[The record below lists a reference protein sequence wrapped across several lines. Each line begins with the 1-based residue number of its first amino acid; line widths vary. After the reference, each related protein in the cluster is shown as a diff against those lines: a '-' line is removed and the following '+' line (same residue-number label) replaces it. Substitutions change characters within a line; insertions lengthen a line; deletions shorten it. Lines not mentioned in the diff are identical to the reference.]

1 MTSKTAMA
9 EMDAAP
15 SSVPVRLLVAVFVS
29 GAAGLM
35 YQLVW
40 MRSFSLVIGS
50 AHTAVAAV
58 LAAYMGGL
66 AIGGLLG
73 ARWASRLASPLR
85 AFAGLEG
92 AVALFAL
99 VFPFALQAAA
109 GIVSS
114 WLGSGAELATDA
126 GWLQATVYGASSAL
140 AIAAPT
146 ICMGATLPVLVQ
158 GSLGRVGSPPTWLAQ
173 LYGVNTLGAAVGAG
187 AGGFLLLPNL
197 GLSASTWSAALLNLM
212 AAALVLVGPSRK
224 PVQPESLPAKRQPT
238 KRHPAKGDSE
248 VSAPSDRNAWPFVLA
263 AFLISAAS
271 FSLEVFWAR
280 LLSHLLGGTM
290 QGFASMLCVTLL
302 GIGAGGILA
311 QRSTRLAADGRRW
324 LILSLVVAAVA
335 VIGAYGLL
343 SMVAGDGLHAVPTLV
358 VVLLAILPSSIAFGL
373 SFPLLVRC
381 GARYGEEYPRVTGW
395 IFAASTTGAM
405 VGALV
410 TANVLLPAIRFEGV
424 LSAAVG
430 TLLLVIAGLAWPVA
444 SRTQRIAVLSGVLIA
459 VVGMSWYLPAPREIL
474 GSSAVDSAQPTEE
487 RFLAV
492 GRAATIQIQ
501 ERGFGLLLRGD
512 GLPEALV
519 SRIGSPPGLDD
530 QVWLGTLGAM
540 SRPDARSMLVVGL
553 GGGVTLEGIP
563 PTIDKIDVVEIE
575 PRVLEANRFIADER
589 RHDPLRDGRVRV
601 VLNDARNALQ
611 RTSYQYDI
619 IVSQPSHP
627 WTPAS
632 ANLYSREFLA
642 SAKRRLTADGVFVQ
656 WMNAGFVSEELFRSL
671 VATLAAEYRHLLVYE
686 PVPMSLVFLASDT
699 EVDPRRWFASGGSRT
714 DESARALAR
723 AGITLP
729 EDLDWSLLLADRD
742 LRALSA
748 NAKPIT
754 DDLNRLAMRSRPGAG
769 MSESEFSALVG
780 PYDRVRNLAATGAA
794 ADYVLQ
800 RLAEARTDRSARAT
814 PMIERGSSEARD
826 FDIAIRDAVT
836 LASGRASEEVM
847 SVARRLPDSA
857 AAVVQGWAAARA
869 GAVSTLRDLDPA
881 LAKTS
886 RMDSWFA
893 ASSRLRAEWRLDAA
907 ARADADSMERKAY
920 VSEALAIIDSAL
932 VSGVTTDLLF
942 QRAAAAELAVDP
954 DILIE
959 SSAALADLVHKKFLA
974 PSVNGG
980 PSGDTALQ
988 SKRLQALR
996 VLLVSLPETP
1006 RVRQV
1011 IESLDGTLDGMAQL
1025 TVAEPRG

>member
-1 MTSKTAMA
+1 MTAKTAMIGM
-9 EMDAAP
+9 EHAP
-15 SSVPVRLLVAVFVS
+15 SSVPVRLLVAVFIS

-109 GIVSS
+109 GIVST
-114 WLGSGAELATDA
+114 WLGSGVELATDA

-187 AGGFLLLPNL
+187 VGGFLLLPNL
-197 GLSASTWSAALLNLM
+197 GLSASTWSAALLNLV
-212 AAALVLVGPSRK
+212 AAALVLVGPSRT
-224 PVQPESLPAKRQPT
+224 PVQPESLPA

-519 SRIGSPPGLDD
+519 SRVGSPPGLDD

-563 PTIDKIDVVEIE
+563 PTIEKIDVVEIE

-589 RHDPLRDGRVRV
+589 RHDPLRDDRVRV

-656 WMNAGFVSEELFRSL
+656 WMNAGFVSEDLFRSL
-671 VATLAAEYRHLLVYE
+671 VATLAAEYRHLIVYE

-699 EVDPRRWFASGGSRT
+699 EVDPRRWFASGRSRT
-714 DESARALAR
+714 DEAVRALAR

-780 PYDRVRNLAATGAA
+780 PYDRVRNLAANGAA
-794 ADYVLQ
+794 ADYILQ
-800 RLAEARTDRSARAT
+800 RLAEARPDRSARAT
-814 PMIERGSSEARD
+814 PLMERASSEGRD
-826 FDIAIRDAVT
+826 FDIAIRNAVT
-836 LASGRASEEVM
+836 LASGRASDEVM
-847 SVARRLPDSA
+847 SAARRLPDSA
-857 AAVVQGWAAARA
+857 AAVVQGWEAARA
-869 GAVSTLRDLDPA
+869 GAVSTLRDLDPV
-881 LAKTS
+881 LAKTL
-886 RMDSWFA
+886 RTDSWFA

-959 SSAALADLVHKKFLA
+959 SSAALADLVQKKFLA
-974 PSVNGG
+974 PSANGS

-996 VLLVSLPETP
+996 SLLVSLPETP

-1011 IESLDGTLDGMAQL
+1011 IESLDGTLNGVAQL
-1025 TVAEPRG
+1025 TVAEPRR

>member
-9 EMDAAP
+9 GMDAAP

-109 GIVSS
+109 GIVST
-114 WLGSGAELATDA
+114 WLGSGVELATDA

-187 AGGFLLLPNL
+187 VGGFLLLPNL
-197 GLSASTWSAALLNLM
+197 GLSASTWSAALLNLV
-212 AAALVLVGPSRK
+212 AAALVLVGPSRT
-224 PVQPESLPAKRQPT
+224 PVQPESLPA

-324 LILSLVVAAVA
+324 LILSLVVAAGA

-563 PTIDKIDVVEIE
+563 PTIEKIDVVEIE

-656 WMNAGFVSEELFRSL
+656 WMNAGFVSEDLFRSL
-671 VATLAAEYRHLLVYE
+671 VATLAAEYRHLIVYE

-699 EVDPRRWFASGGSRT
+699 EVDPRRWFASGRSRT
-714 DESARALAR
+714 DEAARALAR

-748 NAKPIT
+748 TAKPIT

-780 PYDRVRNLAATGAA
+780 PYDRVRNLAANGAA
-794 ADYVLQ
+794 ADYILQ
-800 RLAEARTDRSARAT
+800 RLAEARPDRSARAT
-814 PMIERGSSEARD
+814 PMIEGASSEGRD
-826 FDIAIRDAVT
+826 FDIAIRNAVT
-836 LASGRASEEVM
+836 LASGRASDEVM

-857 AAVVQGWAAARA
+857 AAVVQGWEAARA
-869 GAVSTLRDLDPA
+869 GAVSTLRDLDPV
-881 LAKTS
+881 LAKTL
-886 RMDSWFA
+886 RTDSWFA

-959 SSAALADLVHKKFLA
+959 SSAALADLVQKKFLA
-974 PSVNGG
+974 PSANGG
-980 PSGDTALQ
+980 PSGDIALQ

-996 VLLVSLPETP
+996 SLLVSLPETP

-1011 IESLDGTLDGMAQL
+1011 IESLDGTLNGVAQL
-1025 TVAEPRG
+1025 TVAEPRR

>member
-9 EMDAAP
+9 RMDYAP

-99 VFPFALQAAA
+99 VFPFALQATA
-109 GIVSS
+109 GIVST
-114 WLGSGAELATDA
+114 WLGSDAELATDA
-126 GWLQATVYGASSAL
+126 GWLQATVYGASSVL

-212 AAALVLVGPSRK
+212 AAALVLVGPSRT
-224 PVQPESLPAKRQPT
+224 PVQPESLPA

-248 VSAPSDRNAWPFVLA
+248 VSAPPDRNAWPFVLA

-343 SMVAGDGLHAVPTLV
+343 SMVAGDDLHAVPTLV

-381 GARYGEEYPRVTGW
+381 GARYGEDYPRVTGW

-444 SRTQRIAVLSGVLIA
+444 SRTQRIAVLSGALIA

-501 ERGFGLLLRGD
+501 ERGFGLVLRGD

-519 SRIGSPPGLDD
+519 SRVGSPPGLDD

-553 GGGVTLEGIP
+553 GGGVTLEGVP

-589 RHDPLRDGRVRV
+589 RHDPLRDDRVRV

-642 SAKRRLTADGVFVQ
+642 LSKRRLTADGVFVQ

-699 EVDPRRWFASGGSRT
+699 EVDPRRWFTSGRTRT
-714 DESARALAR
+714 DEAARALAR
-723 AGITLP
+723 AGIMLP
-729 EDLDWSLLLADRD
+729 EDLDWSLLLGDRD

-748 NAKPIT
+748 TAKPIT

-780 PYDRVRNLAATGAA
+780 PYDRVRSLAASGAA

-800 RLAEARTDRSARAT
+800 RLAEGRPDRSARAA
-814 PMIERGSSEARD
+814 PMIERASSEARD
-826 FDIAIRDAVT
+826 FDVAIRDAVT
-836 LASGRASEEVM
+836 LASGRASDEVI
-847 SVARRLPDSA
+847 SAARRLPDSA

-886 RMDSWFA
+886 RMDPWFA
-893 ASSRLRAEWRLDAA
+893 ASSRLRAEWRMDAA
-907 ARADADSMERKAY
+907 ARADPDSMERKTY
-920 VSEALAIIDSAL
+920 VAEAIAIIDSAL
-932 VSGVTTDLLF
+932 VSSVTTDLLF
-942 QRAAAAELAVDP
+942 QRAAAAELAVDH
-954 DILIE
+954 DILVE
-959 SSAALADLVHKKFLA
+959 SSAALADLVNKKFLA
-974 PSVNGG
+974 PSANGG

-996 VLLVSLPETP
+996 SLLVSLPETP

-1025 TVAEPRG
+1025 TVAEPRR

>member
-1 MTSKTAMA
+1 MTAKTAMIGM
-9 EMDAAP
+9 EHAP
-15 SSVPVRLLVAVFVS
+15 SSVPVRLLVAVFIS

-109 GIVSS
+109 GIVST
-114 WLGSGAELATDA
+114 WLGSGVELATDA

-187 AGGFLLLPNL
+187 VGGFLLLPNL
-197 GLSASTWSAALLNLM
+197 GLSASTWSAALLNLV
-212 AAALVLVGPSRK
+212 AAALVLVGPSRT
-224 PVQPESLPAKRQPT
+224 PVQPESLPA

-324 LILSLVVAAVA
+324 LILSLVVAAAA

-563 PTIDKIDVVEIE
+563 PTIEKIDVVEIE

-671 VATLAAEYRHLLVYE
+671 VATLAAEYRHLIVYE

-699 EVDPRRWFASGGSRT
+699 EVDPRRWFASGRSRT
-714 DESARALAR
+714 DEAVRALAR

-748 NAKPIT
+748 TAKPII

-780 PYDRVRNLAATGAA
+780 PYDRVRNLAANGAA
-794 ADYVLQ
+794 ADYILQ
-800 RLAEARTDRSARAT
+800 RLAEARPDRSARAT
-814 PMIERGSSEARD
+814 PLMERASSEGRD
-826 FDIAIRDAVT
+826 FDIAIRNAVT
-836 LASGRASEEVM
+836 LASGRASDEVM

-857 AAVVQGWAAARA
+857 AAVVQGWEAARA
-869 GAVSTLRDLDPA
+869 GAVSTLRDLDPV

-974 PSVNGG
+974 PSANGS

-996 VLLVSLPETP
+996 SLLVSLPETP

-1011 IESLDGTLDGMAQL
+1011 IESLDGTLNGVAQL
-1025 TVAEPRG
+1025 TVAEPRR

>member
-9 EMDAAP
+9 RMDDAP

-99 VFPFALQAAA
+99 VFPFALQATA
-109 GIVSS
+109 GIVST
-114 WLGSGAELATDA
+114 WLGSDAELATDT
-126 GWLQATVYGASSAL
+126 GWLQATVYGASSVL

-158 GSLGRVGSPPTWLAQ
+158 GSLGRVGSPPAWLAQ

-212 AAALVLVGPSRK
+212 AAALVLVGPSRT
-224 PVQPESLPAKRQPT
+224 PVQPESLPA

-248 VSAPSDRNAWPFVLA
+248 VSAPPDRNAWPFVLA

-343 SMVAGDGLHAVPTLV
+343 SMVAGDDLHAVPTLV

-381 GARYGEEYPRVTGW
+381 GARYGEDYPRVTGW

-519 SRIGSPPGLDD
+519 SRVGSPPGPDD
-530 QVWLGTLGAM
+530 QVWLGTLGPM

-642 SAKRRLTADGVFVQ
+642 LSKRRLTADGVFVQ

-714 DESARALAR
+714 GEAARALAR

-814 PMIERGSSEARD
+814 PMIERASSEGRD
-826 FDIAIRDAVT
+826 FDIAVRNVVT
-836 LASGRASEEVM
+836 LEGGRASDEVM

-920 VSEALAIIDSAL
+920 VSEVLAIIDSAL

-942 QRAAAAELAVDP
+942 QRAAAAELAVDH
-954 DILIE
+954 DILVE
-959 SSAALADLVHKKFLA
+959 SSAALADLVNKKFLA
-974 PSVNGG
+974 PSANGG

-996 VLLVSLPETP
+996 SLLVSLPETP

-1011 IESLDGTLDGMAQL
+1011 IESLDGTLNGVAQL
-1025 TVAEPRG
+1025 TVAEPRR